1 MSLDKT
7 KYSLEP
13 SARKLIA
20 AACAVCINV
29 LLFSMVGALFA
40 VDWGVSSG
48 RVLS

>member
-7 KYSLEP
+7 KDSFKP
-13 SARKLIA
+13 TTQKLIA

-29 LLFSMVGALFA
+29 LLFALVGALFA
-40 VDWGVSSG
+40 TDLSVSGG